1 MTVKFVGS
9 KMAKLRKTSFHLG
22 KYYHASI
29 KLKGRFWRLNSALHE
44 IP

>member
-1 MTVKFVGS
+1 MTVKFVES
-9 KMAKLRKTSFHLG
+9 KMAKLRKTSFHL